1 MSEEQDKQGDEF
13 SVKDKRR
20 FTEEG
25 EAREGVPEEEPGA
38 DEQIIGEGPAARRGG
53 HALPE
58 LDFTTFILSLSS
70 SAMMQM
76 GETALPGGGTVQ
88 KDLALAKQ
96 SIDILDILQEK
107 TRGNLTR
114 DEEQLLQEMLYSLR
128 ISFVKAAG

>member
-1 MSEEQDKQGDEF
+1 MSEEQDKQSDGF

-20 FTEEG
+20 FTEDG
-25 EAREGVPEEEPGA
+25 EAKEGLPEQEPGA
-38 DEQIIGEGPAARRGG
+38 GEQIIGEGPAGSREQ
-53 HALPE
+53 ALPE
-58 LDFTTFILSLSS
+58 LDFSTFILSLSS

-76 GETALPGGGTVQ
+76 GETNLPGGGTVQ

-107 TRGNLTR
+107 TRGNLTK
-114 DEEQLLQEMLYSLR
+114 DEEQILQEMLYSLR